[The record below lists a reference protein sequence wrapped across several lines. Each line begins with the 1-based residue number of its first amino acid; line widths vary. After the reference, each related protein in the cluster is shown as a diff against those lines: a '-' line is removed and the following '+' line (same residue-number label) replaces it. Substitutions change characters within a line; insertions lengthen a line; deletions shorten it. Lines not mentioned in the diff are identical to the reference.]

1 MDPSHLSD
9 VPIQTAVI
17 TVSTSRTA
25 DEDKS
30 GALIK
35 ELCEAAEIP
44 VTYYQV
50 VPDKIGDIRTA
61 LQEALVAANCIVI
74 NGGTGITHDDCT
86 IEAVAPL
93 FEKTLDGF
101 GEIFRMI
108 SYEDVG
114 TRVLLSRASA
124 GIIDRRAVFC
134 IPGSTAAV
142 RLAMVKLIVPE
153 MRHII
158 THASKWWNT
167 QDKKTYEYL

>member
-9 VPIQTAVI
+9 VILQTAVI

-25 DEDKS
+25 DEDVS
-30 GALIK
+30 GAVIK
-35 ELCEAAEIP
+35 ELSETADIP
-44 VTYYQV
+44 VTFYRV
-50 VPDKIGDIRTA
+50 VPDEIDAIRTA
-61 LQEALVAANCIVI
+61 LQEALSAASCVII

-86 IEAVAPL
+86 IEAVSPL

-101 GEIFRMI
+101 GEIFRML
-108 SYEDVG
+108 SLEEVG
-114 TRVLLSRASA
+114 TRVILSRAAA

-142 RLAMVKLIVPE
+142 RLAMVRLILPE

-158 THASKWWNT
+158 THANK
-167 QDKKTYEYL
+167 